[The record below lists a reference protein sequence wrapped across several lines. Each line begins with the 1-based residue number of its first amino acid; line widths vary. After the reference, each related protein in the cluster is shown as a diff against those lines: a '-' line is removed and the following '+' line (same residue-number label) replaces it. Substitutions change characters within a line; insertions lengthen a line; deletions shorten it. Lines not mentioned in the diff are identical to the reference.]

1 MTMQIN
7 ENEVYTTKEVQGL
20 LKISQATLMR
30 LLKKG
35 ALRVAKVGHQHR
47 FLGKELLKFL
57 TPEAEEN
64 VGKIYVK
71 VKNKAKKVLE

>member
-1 MTMQIN
+1 MQIN

-35 ALRVAKVGHQHR
+35 ALNAAKVGHQHR
-47 FLGKELLKFL
+47 FLGRELLHFL
-57 TPEAEEN
+57 SPSVEKS
-64 VGKIYVK
+64 VGKLYVQS
-71 VKNKAKKVLE
+71 KNKLKKVLE